1 MWLDGGRFDG
11 WSEHFS
17 FDRWMSA
24 AATAFAD
31 QPVDVDWYTT
41 RERDRAEVLPW
52 DHLDSG
58 LDKDWLWQDWQDS
71 LSDVEV
77 EDCRWTPCFDCG
89 VCDTMGTDIQIGP
102 TGRTLLPLRCCR
114 RSGMGRQP
122 DARDVAPAVQRLR
135 VHFAKRGRLRFTS
148 HRDFQRVFERA
159 IRRADV
165 PVAFSAGFSPH
176 PKISYVGAASTG
188 AASEAE
194 YLEIAVTR
202 VCDPAQVRAEL
213 DAALPP
219 GFDVIE
225 VLEARGG
232 SLPERIDTSH
242 WQVTLNGVDPRDA
255 ARAVAAFLQAESIP
269 VERVL
274 KDGRR
279 TLDARLPVVRLG
291 VVGDLEATGCAILE
305 MVVRHLTPAVRPDDV
320 LAGLRQV
327 SDLAPPLPPLVL
339 RLAQGHLDEF
349 GKLADP
355 LAPDRDAAAGADPAV
370 GIPATR

>member
-1 MWLDGGRFDG
+1 
-11 WSEHFS
+11 
-17 FDRWMSA
+17 
-24 AATAFAD
+24 
-31 QPVDVDWYTT
+31 
-41 RERDRAEVLPW
+41 
-52 DHLDSG
+52 
-58 LDKDWLWQDWQDS
+58 
-71 LSDVEV
+71 
-77 EDCRWTPCFDCG
+77 
-89 VCDTMGTDIQIGP
+89 
-102 TGRTLLPLRCCR
+102 
-114 RSGMGRQP
+114 MGRQP
-122 DARDVAPAVQRLR
+122 DPRDVAPAVQRLR
-135 VHFAKRGRLRFTS
+135 IHFAKRGRLRFTS

-159 IRRADV
+159 IRRAEV

-194 YLEIAVTR
+194 YLEISVTR

-232 SLPERIDTSH
+232 SLPDRIDTSH
-242 WQVTLNGVDPRDA
+242 WQVTLNGVDPREA
-255 ARAVAAFLQAESIP
+255 QVAVAAFLQAESIP

-279 TLDARLPVVRLG
+279 TLDARLPVVHLG
-291 VVGDLEATGCAILE
+291 VVGDPDTTGCAILD

>member
-1 MWLDGGRFDG
+1 
-11 WSEHFS
+11 
-17 FDRWMSA
+17 
-24 AATAFAD
+24 
-31 QPVDVDWYTT
+31 
-41 RERDRAEVLPW
+41 
-52 DHLDSG
+52 
-58 LDKDWLWQDWQDS
+58 
-71 LSDVEV
+71 
-77 EDCRWTPCFDCG
+77 
-89 VCDTMGTDIQIGP
+89 
-102 TGRTLLPLRCCR
+102 
-114 RSGMGRQP
+114 MGRQP

-135 VHFAKRGRLRFTS
+135 IHFAKRGRLRFTS

-159 IRRADV
+159 IRRAEV

-194 YLEIAVTR
+194 YLEISVTR

-232 SLPERIDTSH
+232 SLPDRIDTSH
-242 WQVTLNGVDPRDA
+242 WQVTLNGVDPREA
-255 ARAVAAFLQAESIP
+255 QVAVAAFLQAESIP

-279 TLDARLPVVRLG
+279 TLDARLPVVHLG
-291 VVGDLEATGCAILE
+291 VVGDPDTTGCAILD

>member
-1 MWLDGGRFDG
+1 V
-11 WSEHFS
+11 
-17 FDRWMSA
+17 A
-24 AATAFAD
+24 
-31 QPVDVDWYTT
+31 
-41 RERDRAEVLPW
+41 
-52 DHLDSG
+52 
-58 LDKDWLWQDWQDS
+58 
-71 LSDVEV
+71 
-77 EDCRWTPCFDCG
+77 
-89 VCDTMGTDIQIGP
+89 
-102 TGRTLLPLRCCR
+102 
-114 RSGMGRQP
+114 RQP
-122 DARDVAPAVQRLR
+122 DARDVAPAVQKLR

-159 IRRADV
+159 VRRAEV

-194 YLEIAVTR
+194 YLEISVTR
-202 VCDPAQVRAEL
+202 VCDPEQVRDQL
-213 DAALPP
+213 DAALPA

-232 SLPERIDTSH
+232 SLPDRIDTSH
-242 WQVTLNGVDPRDA
+242 WQVTLNGVEPQA
-255 ARAVAAFLQAESIP
+255 AVQAVDAFLQAESIP

-279 TLDARLPVVRLG
+279 ILDARLPVVSLG
-291 VVGDLEATGCAILE
+291 V
-305 MVVRHLTPAVRPDDV
+305 
-320 LAGLRQV
+320 V
-327 SDLAPPLPPLVL
+327 SDLAPPLPPLVK

-370 GIPATR
+370 EIPATR

>member
-1 MWLDGGRFDG
+1 V
-11 WSEHFS
+11 
-17 FDRWMSA
+17 A
-24 AATAFAD
+24 
-31 QPVDVDWYTT
+31 
-41 RERDRAEVLPW
+41 
-52 DHLDSG
+52 
-58 LDKDWLWQDWQDS
+58 
-71 LSDVEV
+71 
-77 EDCRWTPCFDCG
+77 
-89 VCDTMGTDIQIGP
+89 
-102 TGRTLLPLRCCR
+102 
-114 RSGMGRQP
+114 RQP
-122 DARDVAPAVQRLR
+122 DAREVAPAVQKLR

-159 IRRADV
+159 VRRAEV

-194 YLEIAVTR
+194 YLEISVTQ
-202 VCDPAQVRAEL
+202 VCDPERVREQL
-213 DAALPP
+213 DAALPT

-232 SLPERIDTSH
+232 SLPDRIDTSH
-242 WQVTLNGVDPRDA
+242 WQVTLNGVEPQA
-255 ARAVAAFLQAESIP
+255 AVRAVDAFLQAESIQ

-279 TLDARLPVVRLG
+279 ILDARLPVVSLG
-291 VVGDLEATGCAILE
+291 VVDGPGTDSCAILD

-327 SDLAPPLPPLVL
+327 SDLAPPLPPLVK

-370 GIPATR
+370 EIPATR

>member
-1 MWLDGGRFDG
+1 
-11 WSEHFS
+11 
-17 FDRWMSA
+17 
-24 AATAFAD
+24 
-31 QPVDVDWYTT
+31 
-41 RERDRAEVLPW
+41 
-52 DHLDSG
+52 
-58 LDKDWLWQDWQDS
+58 
-71 LSDVEV
+71 
-77 EDCRWTPCFDCG
+77 
-89 VCDTMGTDIQIGP
+89 
-102 TGRTLLPLRCCR
+102 
-114 RSGMGRQP
+114 MGRQP

-135 VHFAKRGRLRFTS
+135 IHFAKRGRLRFTS

-159 IRRADV
+159 IRRAEV

-202 VCDPAQVRAEL
+202 VCDPAQVRSEL

-232 SLPERIDTSH
+232 SLPDRIDTSH
-242 WQVTLNGVDPRDA
+242 WQVTLNGVDPRA
-255 ARAVAAFLQAESIP
+255 AQAAVAAFLQAESIP

-279 TLDARLPVVRLG
+279 TLDARLPVVHLG
-291 VVGDLEATGCAILE
+291 VVGDLDATGCAILD

>member
-1 MWLDGGRFDG
+1 V
-11 WSEHFS
+11 
-17 FDRWMSA
+17 A
-24 AATAFAD
+24 
-31 QPVDVDWYTT
+31 
-41 RERDRAEVLPW
+41 
-52 DHLDSG
+52 
-58 LDKDWLWQDWQDS
+58 
-71 LSDVEV
+71 
-77 EDCRWTPCFDCG
+77 
-89 VCDTMGTDIQIGP
+89 
-102 TGRTLLPLRCCR
+102 
-114 RSGMGRQP
+114 RQP
-122 DARDVAPAVQRLR
+122 DAREVAPAVQRLR
-135 VHFAKRGRLRFTS
+135 IHFAKRGRLRFTS

-159 IRRADV
+159 VRRAEI

-194 YLEIAVTR
+194 YLEIAVTQM
-202 VCDPAQVRAEL
+202 CDPQRVRAEL

-225 VLEARGG
+225 VLESRGG
-232 SLPERIDTSH
+232 SLPDRIDASH
-242 WQVTLNGVDPRDA
+242 WQVTLNGVDPA
-255 ARAVAAFLQAESIP
+255 TASRAVEAFLQAESIP

-279 TLDARLPVVRLG
+279 MLDARLPVVHLG
-291 VVGDLEATGCAILE
+291 VVDDPGPTGCAILD

-327 SDLAPPLPPLVL
+327 SDLAPPLPPLVK

-370 GIPATR
+370 EISATQ

>member
-1 MWLDGGRFDG
+1 
-11 WSEHFS
+11 
-17 FDRWMSA
+17 
-24 AATAFAD
+24 
-31 QPVDVDWYTT
+31 
-41 RERDRAEVLPW
+41 
-52 DHLDSG
+52 
-58 LDKDWLWQDWQDS
+58 
-71 LSDVEV
+71 
-77 EDCRWTPCFDCG
+77 
-89 VCDTMGTDIQIGP
+89 
-102 TGRTLLPLRCCR
+102 
-114 RSGMGRQP
+114 MGRQP
-122 DARDVAPAVQRLR
+122 AARDVAPAVQRLR
-135 VHFAKRGRLRFTS
+135 IHFAKRGRLRFTS

-159 IRRADV
+159 IRRAEV

-194 YLEIAVTR
+194 YLEISVTR

-232 SLPERIDTSH
+232 SLPDRIDTSH
-242 WQVTLNGVDPRDA
+242 WQVTLNGVDPREA
-255 ARAVAAFLQAESIP
+255 QVAVAAFLQAESIP

-279 TLDARLPVVRLG
+279 TLDARLPVVHLG
-291 VVGDLEATGCAILE
+291 VVGDPDTTGCAILD

>member
-1 MWLDGGRFDG
+1 M
-11 WSEHFS
+11 
-17 FDRWMSA
+17 A
-24 AATAFAD
+24 
-31 QPVDVDWYTT
+31 
-41 RERDRAEVLPW
+41 
-52 DHLDSG
+52 
-58 LDKDWLWQDWQDS
+58 
-71 LSDVEV
+71 
-77 EDCRWTPCFDCG
+77 
-89 VCDTMGTDIQIGP
+89 
-102 TGRTLLPLRCCR
+102 
-114 RSGMGRQP
+114 RQP
-122 DARDVAPAVQRLR
+122 DAREVAPAVQKLR

-165 PVAFSAGFSPH
+165 PIAYSAGFSPH

-202 VCDPAQVRAEL
+202 VCDPAEVRAQL

-219 GFDVIE
+219 GFDIIE
-225 VLEARGG
+225 VLEAHSG
-232 SLPERIDTSH
+232 SLPDRIDTSH
-242 WQVTLNGVDPRDA
+242 WEVTLTGVEPADA

-279 TLDARLPVVRLG
+279 TLDARLPVVTLG
-291 VVGDLEATGCAILE
+291 VVEEPASTGCAILE

-320 LAGLRQV
+320 LVGLRQV
-327 SDLAPPLPPLVL
+327 SDLAPPLPPLVK

-349 GKLADP
+349 GRLADP
-355 LAPDRDAAAGADPAV
+355 LAPDRDAAAETVSVAEL
-370 GIPATR
+370 PATR

>member
-1 MWLDGGRFDG
+1 
-11 WSEHFS
+11 
-17 FDRWMSA
+17 
-24 AATAFAD
+24 
-31 QPVDVDWYTT
+31 
-41 RERDRAEVLPW
+41 
-52 DHLDSG
+52 
-58 LDKDWLWQDWQDS
+58 
-71 LSDVEV
+71 
-77 EDCRWTPCFDCG
+77 
-89 VCDTMGTDIQIGP
+89 
-102 TGRTLLPLRCCR
+102 
-114 RSGMGRQP
+114 MGRQP

-135 VHFAKRGRLRFTS
+135 IHFAKRGRLRFTS

-159 IRRADV
+159 IRRAEV

-194 YLEIAVTR
+194 YLEISVTR

-232 SLPERIDTSH
+232 SLPDRIDASH
-242 WQVTLNGVDPRDA
+242 WQVTLGGVDPREA
-255 ARAVAAFLQAESIP
+255 QVAVAAFLQAESIP
-269 VERVL
+269 VERIL

-279 TLDARLPVVRLG
+279 TLDARLPVVHLG
-291 VVGDLEATGCAILE
+291 VVGDFDATGCAILD

>member
-1 MWLDGGRFDG
+1 
-11 WSEHFS
+11 
-17 FDRWMSA
+17 
-24 AATAFAD
+24 
-31 QPVDVDWYTT
+31 
-41 RERDRAEVLPW
+41 
-52 DHLDSG
+52 
-58 LDKDWLWQDWQDS
+58 
-71 LSDVEV
+71 
-77 EDCRWTPCFDCG
+77 
-89 VCDTMGTDIQIGP
+89 
-102 TGRTLLPLRCCR
+102 
-114 RSGMGRQP
+114 MGRQP
-122 DARDVAPAVQRLR
+122 DARDIAPAVQRLR
-135 VHFAKRGRLRFTS
+135 IHFAKRGRLRFTS

-159 IRRADV
+159 IRRAEV

-202 VCDPAQVRAEL
+202 VCDPAQVRSEL
-213 DAALPP
+213 DAALPT

-232 SLPERIDTSH
+232 SLSDRIDTSH
-242 WQVTLNGVDPRDA
+242 WQVTLNGVDPREA
-255 ARAVAAFLQAESIP
+255 QVAVAAFLQAESIP

-279 TLDARLPVVRLG
+279 TLDARLPVVHLG
-291 VVGDLEATGCAILE
+291 VVGDPDTTGCAILD